1 MEFACKC
8 IYVPPSASQK
18 EAQKPNPHV
27 FKRSALL
34 PPVNKVRPRTPPP
47 PPPSAAS
54 TELKPPLA
62 PHPATG
68 TKTENGIK
76 GSSPSPL
83 YENTAFHLNPG
94 TPRPQQSTPTRRT
107 ALLPP
112 TMRASQTNAQSQ
124 PTSTEPILTSNFP
137 FPGCGPSNDVSG
149 EDPCDPEYTYIMSE
163 GGEEDL
169 RPPTTSG
176 SSTPP
181 PLPPRPW
188 FLNLIP
194 DYMVVLPSTA
204 PSPSFSSSS
213 SSSSKP
219 PLAPQQDL
227 VDTGPLLG
235 NPNVILISLG
245 RLLSE
250 ENVLTLQGEPTSCS
264 QCGSVLESCYDN
276 VVERC
281 YYCQSWEPAS
291 PPSLS
296 DSLPLPP
303 PPLLPPNG
311 CEDSLFLLSPDERTV
326 SPDDA
331 LLIFCIDIS
340 GSMSMTCQ
348 VFEGHNV
355 VYKSRLQCVQ
365 EAVMQSVQKL
375 SWAQPHTRVG
385 LITFN
390 NQVTL
395 HGYEKISSRFLWG
408 AELVDSEYLKE
419 AAFSF
424 PSPPPLSRTR
434 DDLQREVLGLV
445 ESGATALGPAAVLAI
460 AMASRHPGSKVII
473 CTDGKANTGL
483 GNLEVEDSD
492 ARALLSSIIFY
503 QDLGEYAACQGV
515 TVSVLSMEGTDCRLD
530 ELGRLADRTGGDVVI
545 ASPHQLHTVFEDII
559 KNRVIA
565 THCSVALLLPKAL
578 RVKGEKQAGHRGTK
592 EVGNVVSDTEITFQF
607 GARDLQSR
615 EQKVSGLAPGSYVSI
630 QLQVSY
636 RKMDGRSMLRVLTVD
651 REVTDDSVRVLSSLS
666 CEIIQLNS
674 SQASAALAVRGR
686 FLEARREGEAQRKLL
701 ERSLEHNRS
710 VEDSEI
716 YKTWVKTMDPINNSI
731 HNYTRKQSV
740 LSDSQTLTDQGAE
753 LLFRMKNTN
762 RGSLSL
768 QN

>member
-8 IYVPPSASQK
+8 IYVPPSTSQK
-18 EAQKPNPHV
+18 DAQKTNPHV

-34 PPVNKVRPRTPPP
+34 PPVNKVRPRIPPP

-62 PHPATG
+62 AHPAPS
-68 TKTENGIK
+68 TKTENEIK
-76 GSSPSPL
+76 GSSPSPP
-83 YENTAFHLNPG
+83 YENTAFHPNLG

-112 TMRASQTNAQSQ
+112 TMRPSQTNAQSQ

-137 FPGCGPSNDVSG
+137 FPGCGPSNHVSG
-149 EDPCDPEYTYIMSE
+149 EDPSDPEYTYIMSE
-163 GGEEDL
+163 GGEEEI
-169 RPPTTSG
+169 RPPTPSG

-188 FLNLIP
+188 FLNLFP

-204 PSPSFSSSS
+204 PSPSSSSS
-213 SSSSKP
+213 SSSSSSCKP

-227 VDTGPLLG
+227 SKDKGPLPG

-245 RLLSE
+245 KLLSE
-250 ENVLTLQGEPTSCS
+250 EKEFTLQGEPTSCS

-281 YYCQSWEPAS
+281 YFCQSWEPAPS
-291 PPSLS
+291 P
-296 DSLPLPP
+296 SLPLPP
-303 PPLLPPNG
+303 PPLLPPNSG
-311 CEDSLFLLSPDERTV
+311 EDSLFFLSPDDKTV

-331 LLIFCIDIS
+331 LLILCVDIS
-340 GSMSMTCQ
+340 GSMSVTCQ
-348 VFEGHNV
+348 VFEGHHV

-375 SWAQPHTRVG
+375 SGARPHTRVG

-408 AELVDSEYLKE
+408 SELMDSEYLKE

-492 ARALLSSIIFY
+492 ARALLSSTIFY

-530 ELGRLADRTGGDVVI
+530 ELGKLADRTGGDVVI
-545 ASPHQLHTVFEDII
+545 VSPHQLHTVFEDII
-559 KNRVIA
+559 ENRAIA

-578 RVKGEKQAGHRGTK
+578 RVRGEKQAGHRGTK

-615 EQKVSGLAPGSYVSI
+615 EQKVSGLAPGSHVSI

-636 RKMDGRSMLRVLTVD
+636 RKMDGRCMLRVLTVD
-651 REVTDDSVRVLSSLS
+651 RELTDDSVTVLSSLS

-674 SQASAALAVRGR
+674 SQACAALAVRGR
-686 FLEARREGEAQRKLL
+686 FLEARREGEAQMKLL

-716 YKTWVKTMDPINNSI
+716 YKSWVKTMDPINNSI
-731 HNYTRKQSV
+731 HRYTRKQSV

-753 LLFRMKNTN
+753 LLFGMKNTN